1 MESGA
6 ASQKIRESCLYPVRL
21 LERKIVLYG
30 AGKFGQDLYQ
40 RLTDDKNH
48 EVVLWVDKNAADLRE
63 RGMTNVYSVQQI
75 EKASYDQ
82 VVIAVMDGLTARE
95 IQRELEELGIGK
107 DRILWIEAFQHSNIQ
122 VQWQADK
129 L

>member
-1 MESGA
+1 M
-6 ASQKIRESCLYPVRL
+6 
-21 LERKIVLYG
+21 
-30 AGKFGQDLYQ
+30 
-40 RLTDDKNH
+40 
-48 EVVLWVDKNAADLRE
+48 WVDKNAADLRE